1 MVRLDS
7 DSQPQNAQNSLCF
20 GKGEEVEVSSDDDG
34 FRGAWYVATI
44 VESPAAA
51 AGKSSASKKR
61 RKIVIEYKTLVKEDG
76 STPLTEL
83 VDPAYV
89 RPLPP
94 RSNDNLVFEEN
105 DVVDAG
111 YRDGWWNGIVRK
123 VLDGSRYRVYF
134 DNPPDVIDF
143 DGKDLRPHWDWVNG
157 NWVSPEKQQTTG
169 SIFSSGTAIEVN
181 IDKENFR
188 DAWFPAVVIKENGD
202 DTFLVKYQSS
212 GNNDEAGTKVNVDSL
227 HIRPVPP
234 HYADR
239 NFELLEKVD
248 AQYDCCW
255 RSGLITKLLAGR
267 RFKIYFKHGNVEK
280 ELDYSKIRPHA
291 EWIDGQWKCKYKL
304 LFQEVMVASDDKRK
318 LGNVHCHSDKPDMSV
333 RLDRSGATEGRTEE
347 KVPCSTTTR
356 NLLEQSLHFNEKIPS
371 NILPPSKKIKL
382 AAPNNTGTHSCS
394 SRKSIEEDAVDVP
407 LSVAAL
413 PLTKMPIETPTIET
427 LRGLATRT
435 TGGRRTR
442 FSKKPVITERVT
454 AKTEN
459 TPAGKTNLQAV
470 PQSDIVLIRIKE
482 LPEKSRQQKVTEVKS
497 QSSDI
502 VTRKWRL
509 TKPPFR
515 SPQVSAAV
523 YAATHINESGKKKKK
538 GAKVPLVLALEAK
551 GTELQGG
558 ETLKLMK
565 DQMNLND
572 SAGDK
577 VTGLNQHKHGSS
589 QRRKR
594 GRPRKL
600 VTISRMASEAGKE
613 DHGIEDVANEIVLK
627 VQPTNEVELPTQTRV
642 EFTVLFTEKTAG
654 VLETDCLTK
663 EVDMAVT
670 TGSKA
675 VVDDDQPLSTWIG
688 GMHSS
693 VSGEELVLSSG
704 RSSCGWDEMRE
715 RHVDRAMVSSV
726 NEIQHD
732 CRADRNECL
741 PFVKRSLVWKTIESM
756 EIFRIM
762 PQKPHFHPLA
772 DCKEEYREGSAI
784 GIMVTFASLFEKITS
799 LRLDDS
805 ESVLLS
811 TLESLLDLE
820 KHGFDVTMPR
830 NRVKELLLIKN
841 GKEEL
846 LNETKD
852 VEKQIREHTDESGNL
867 DAKIKDIEKKIM
879 ELQEELATSKSVM
892 ETKKIS
898 ISRLQLHMHSLNTR
912 ISNARDS
919 FDKIASAPWKL
930 P

>member
-1 MVRLDS
+1 M
-7 DSQPQNAQNSLCF
+7 
-20 GKGEEVEVSSDDDG
+20 
-34 FRGAWYVATI
+34 
-44 VESPAAA
+44 
-51 AGKSSASKKR
+51 
-61 RKIVIEYKTLVKEDG
+61 
-76 STPLTEL
+76 
-83 VDPAYV
+83 
-89 RPLPP
+89 
-94 RSNDNLVFEEN
+94 
-105 DVVDAG
+105 
-111 YRDGWWNGIVRK
+111 
-123 VLDGSRYRVYF
+123 
-134 DNPPDVIDF
+134 
-143 DGKDLRPHWDWVNG
+143 
-157 NWVSPEKQQTTG
+157 
-169 SIFSSGTAIEVN
+169 
-181 IDKENFR
+181 
-188 DAWFPAVVIKENGD
+188 VVIKENGD

-291 EWIDGQWKCKYKL
+291 EWIDGQWKCKYK
-304 LFQEVMVASDDKRK
+304 EVMVASDDKRK

-459 TPAGKTNLQAV
+459 TPAGKTNNLIQNSSRWLEKEFSLPVIVMIGCTWDNCKIISAQWAV

-515 SPQVSAAV
+515 SPQVSAAEVRLSSSYDIV

-577 VTGLNQHKHGSS
+577 VTKPLENRQDQLSELKHGLNQHKHGSS

-642 EFTVLFTEKTAG
+642 EFTG
-654 VLETDCLTK
+654 MRGLEPENYFELPIRNVQCNEFQRL
-663 EVDMAVT
+663 E
-670 TGSKA
+670 GF
-675 VVDDDQPLSTWIG
+675 L
-688 GMHSS
+688 GMFN
-693 VSGEELVLSSG
+693 
-704 RSSCGWDEMRE
+704 
-715 RHVDRAMVSSV
+715 AM
-726 NEIQHD
+726 N
-732 CRADRNECL
+732 
-741 PFVKRSLVWKTIESM
+741 
-756 EIFRIM
+756 FR
-762 PQKPHFHPLA
+762 
-772 DCKEEYREGSAI
+772 D
-784 GIMVTFASLFEKITS
+784 
-799 LRLDDS
+799 
-805 ESVLLS
+805 
-811 TLESLLDLE
+811 
-820 KHGFDVTMPR
+820 
-830 NRVKELLLIKN
+830 
-841 GKEEL
+841 
-846 LNETKD
+846 
-852 VEKQIREHTDESGNL
+852 
-867 DAKIKDIEKKIM
+867 
-879 ELQEELATSKSVM
+879 
-892 ETKKIS
+892 
-898 ISRLQLHMHSLNTR
+898 
-912 ISNARDS
+912 
-919 FDKIASAPWKL
+919 
-930 P
+930 